1 VGGTGVDDGAAC
13 ALLRCTTDRSGSGD
27 AIGVS
32 EEGVGFCEVTTGSAT
47 GCNPDAC
54 ATLTCDG
61 VDWPTGVAA
70 VAEPLLGCGWPAGR
84 GERGTPATRTRSLLE
99 DASTLVPGTGVR
111 LVGVAPRSTPAASE
125 RPPGGVGVGA
135 KAGLAAGGVIA
146 GGPAGVGTD
155 DVGSDDVGTLGE
167 GALLDDAVASM
178 LSTSSAFCSRRR
190 PSGVCSGGSC
200 LPLPCWTTCVS
211 SCARSRRW
219 RSDVNGA
226 VPGR

>member
-1 VGGTGVDDGAAC
+1 M
-13 ALLRCTTDRSGSGD
+13 
-27 AIGVS
+27 
-32 EEGVGFCEVTTGSAT
+32 GFCEVTTGSAT
-47 GCNPDAC
+47 GCNPDAG
-54 ATLTCDG
+54 ATLTRDG
-61 VDWPTGVAA
+61 VDWPAGVA
-70 VAEPLLGCGWPAGR
+70 VAAGPLLGCGRPAGR

-135 KAGLAAGGVIA
+135 KAGLAAGTTPVEFVTGGVIA

>member
-1 VGGTGVDDGAAC
+1 M
-13 ALLRCTTDRSGSGD
+13 
-27 AIGVS
+27 
-32 EEGVGFCEVTTGSAT
+32 GFCEVTMGRAT

-54 ATLTCDG
+54 ATLACDG
-61 VDWPTGVAA
+61 VDWPIDGVDWPIGVAS
-70 VAEPLLGCGWPAGR
+70 VGEPLLGCGRPAER
-84 GERGTPATRTRSLLE
+84 GERGTAATRTRSLLE

-111 LVGVAPRSTPAASE
+111 LVGVSPRGTRTASE
-125 RPPGGVGVGA
+125 RPPGGVGMGA
-135 KAGLAAGGVIA
+135 KAGLAAGTTPVEFVTGGVMA
-146 GGPAGVGTD
+146 GGLAG
-155 DVGSDDVGTLGE
+155 VGSDDVATLGE
-167 GALLDDAVASM
+167 GAPLDDAVASM